1 MPAKISVRLELANPF
16 AVIDKARISLDNVK
30 TFNAELPKR
39 GRPLAINTEKF
50 FVTRAEIS
58 AVDAG
63 NDFGLSEV
71 EFFANAEPLHKIPPF
86 IKITVNDNF
95 AYNYVVPYE
104 VEKISLGLYRFR
116 VDEPVRITAT
126 AGDENI
132 LSEVITDGELI
143 LNFGKATEIVVT
155 AEVGD
160 IYDRAI
166 IRRVGDFAQ
175 IQLKVWQWLDKLRV
189 HKIRKVDR

>member
-1 MPAKISVRLELANPF
+1 
-16 AVIDKARISLDNVK
+16 
-30 TFNAELPKR
+30 
-39 GRPLAINTEKF
+39 
-50 FVTRAEIS
+50 
-58 AVDAG
+58 
-63 NDFGLSEV
+63 
-71 EFFANAEPLHKIPPF
+71 
-86 IKITVNDNF
+86 
-95 AYNYVVPYE
+95 
-104 VEKISLGLYRFR
+104 EKISLGLYRFH
-116 VDEPVRITAT
+116 VDAPVKITAT

-132 LSEVITDGELI
+132 LSEVIEDGDEVI

-166 IRRVGDFAQ
+166 IRRVGDLSQ